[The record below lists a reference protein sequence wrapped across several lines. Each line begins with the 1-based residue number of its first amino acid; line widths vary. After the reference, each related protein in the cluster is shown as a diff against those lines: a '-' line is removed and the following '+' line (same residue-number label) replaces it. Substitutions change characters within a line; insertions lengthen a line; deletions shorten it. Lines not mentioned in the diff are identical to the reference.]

1 MNLELANSTIKL
13 SRIELQLS
21 LNAVPSLSL
30 FLKEERDAQTVK
42 KIVGSK
48 DKAKLQWQD
57 NTLEVIPYGFEN
69 VPKSASEN
77 EAILHAL
84 LLEQDL
90 ETWFTTKPEA
100 KAGLHYGIY
109 QNQSEVGGWSF
120 LNSCLGHQVL
130 VPVNSYKD
138 RIDSILPISTC
149 LPRPI
154 RQDNQQYLGTV
165 IAYLQLHLPELVGW
179 SAIHASQEAL
189 RFVFFDEENAVKLN
203 ESWENLSAKFPIRF
217 TNNGRNQR
225 TQYGQKTQLRKSGM
239 QIKEDKKMALLM
251 EIARH
256 GIQEPLSGFLETNDE
271 KDLLY
276 LPGSVKLA
284 EKLFLCEAITYRF
297 EDDDDTLTTT
307 LEVSSGLQTPA
318 SAAIPCR
325 LEGLFKAWDAD
336 DDEEVRVF
344 LSPPENSQW
353 QLMDPLDSN
362 LLKPDADL
370 MAEFVLPTTP
380 KDDYSEF
387 YVRRVEGDRVVFKVE
402 GFNTPIIYGS
412 HQKLTE
418 ELEAATVSFNTEI
431 LALATSSRDTAINDM
446 HGVIAKAKTI
456 MYRTGDEV
464 VAEASTITLAQNIQ
478 VKKDSLSIA
487 SKTDIASSA
496 SVDKVKVS
504 GVPGMAIIPAANIH
518 YPIDVRK
525 MGVSGVPFSS
535 LRTPGQGGPSKDQS
549 SELSWIS
556 FSLVDED
563 GEVIVGKNYRMVLT
577 NGDIVKGRTTSAGK
591 VEAKNIPAGICHI
604 IFFDIVEGVEESA
617 LLADVAKDWIEIELV
632 DSKDKPIA
640 GELYRITLPDGK
652 EKEGKLDDNG
662 FARLEDIAPGA
673 CQVVFPNLGGWEK
686 ID

>member
-1 MNLELANSTIKL
+1 MNLELVNNTIKL
-13 SRIELQLS
+13 SRADLRLS

-42 KIVGSK
+42 TIVGSK
-48 DKAKLQWQD
+48 EKAKLQWQD

-69 VPKSASEN
+69 VPKSATEN
-77 EAILHAL
+77 EAILHAI

-90 ETWFTTKPEA
+90 ETWFTFKPEA
-100 KAGLHYGIY
+100 GTGIHYGIY

-120 LNSCLGHQVL
+120 LNSCLGHNVL
-130 VPVNSYKD
+130 VPVSSYKE

-154 RQDNQQYLGTV
+154 RQDNQQYFNTV
-165 IAYLQLHLPELVGW
+165 IGYLQLHLPELVGW

-189 RFVFFDEENAVKLN
+189 RFVFFDAENAVKLD
-203 ESWENLSAKFPIRF
+203 ESWENLSAKLPIRF
-217 TNNGRNQR
+217 ASHADNVQVR
-225 TQYGQKTQLRKSGM
+225 KTGM
-239 QIKEDKKMALLM
+239 QIKPDKKMELLM
-251 EIARH
+251 ELARH
-256 GIQEPLSGFLETNDE
+256 GIQEPLNGFLETADE

-276 LPGSVKLA
+276 IPTSVKLA
-284 EKLFLCEAITYRF
+284 EKLFLCEVITYRF

-307 LEVSSGLQTPA
+307 LDLCSGYQTPA
-318 SAAIPCR
+318 STAVPCR
-325 LEGLFKAWDAD
+325 LDGLFKAWDAD
-336 DDEEVRVF
+336 DDDEVRVF
-344 LSPPENSQW
+344 LSPPDNSLW
-353 QLMDPLDSN
+353 QLMDPEDSN

-387 YVRRVEGDRVVFKVE
+387 YTRRVKGDRVIFKVE

-418 ELEAATVSFNTEI
+418 ELEAATVSLNTEV
-431 LALATSSRDTAINDM
+431 LALATSDKGTGINDM
-446 HGVIAKAKTI
+446 RGVIAKAKTM
-456 MYRTGDEV
+456 MYRTESEV
-464 VAEASTITLAQNIQ
+464 AADAGTITLVQNIQ

-487 SKTDIASSA
+487 SKTDVASSA

-504 GVPGMAIIPAANIH
+504 GVPGMAIIPAANIN

-535 LRTPGQGGPSKDQS
+535 SRSAGQGGPSQEQS

-556 FSLVDED
+556 FSLLDED
-563 GEVIVGKNYRMVLT
+563 GKAIVGKNYRIVLT

-591 VEAKNIPAGICHI
+591 VEVKNIPAGICDI

-617 LLADVAKDWIEIELV
+617 LAAASASQDETKNWIEIELV
-632 DSKDKPIA
+632 DASDKPVP
-640 GELYRITLPDGK
+640 GELYRITFADGK
-652 EKEGKLDDNG
+652 VIEDKLDDKG
-662 FARLEDIAPGA
+662 FVRVEGVEPGS
-673 CQVVFPNLGGWEK
+673 CQVTFPNLDKEAWEK
-686 ID
+686 IG